1 MVGFYFL
8 CAMGINP
15 LVTTPLLLVYRI
27 LTGVAY
33 AVGIEIV
40 NYQGLAE
47 QASLF
52 LKSEVAIRQS

>member
-15 LVTTPLLLVYRI
+15 LVTTPLEYRI